1 MKLFKCKKDD
11 SFSLYNVNSKRV
23 ILGACSSEVGLEA
36 K

>member
-11 SFSLYNVNSKRV
+11 SFFLYDMNSKSV
-23 ILGACSSEVGLEA
+23 ILGACLSEVGLEA